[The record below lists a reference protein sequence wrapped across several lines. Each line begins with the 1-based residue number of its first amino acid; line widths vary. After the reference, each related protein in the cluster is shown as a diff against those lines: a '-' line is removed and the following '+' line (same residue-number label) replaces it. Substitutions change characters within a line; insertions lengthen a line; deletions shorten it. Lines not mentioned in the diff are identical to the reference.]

1 MPASRSE
8 SSSQSRSTKPG
19 DHTGKPQLNSE
30 TQLTSKTRQS
40 AKHKTATA
48 TKQEQPSKQEQDEQ
62 DEHRF
67 AGTTRIGQTHIVDM
81 DQIPAG
87 SREGKG
93 EVRVV
98 LPTPDLELPFYQ
110 KPLEALRLAQEAFT
124 QTGYWVAFFRAILG
138 PEGVVPQLFP
148 TEPEREYFASTREYT
163 EIHKML
169 AALRSSDT
177 DKAEVVEPQKML
189 TIRIPKS
196 LRAALV
202 EEAKQRG
209 VSMNKLVIS
218 KMLTPANPEFV
229 PTEKG
234 LVRGRKPKRGR

>member
-8 SSSQSRSTKPG
+8 SSSRSRSTRSSDRTAKPQQ
-19 DHTGKPQLNSE
+19 TGKQQ
-30 TQLTSKTRQS
+30 TG
-40 AKHKTATA
+40 
-48 TKQEQPSKQEQDEQ
+48 KQQQA
-62 DEHRF
+62 EHDAQRSQ
-67 AGTTRIGQTHIVDM
+67 GTTRIGETHIVDV
-81 DQIPAG
+81 DQPTAV

-98 LPTPDLELPFYQ
+98 LPAPDLELPFYQ

-124 QTGYWVAFFRAILG
+124 QTGYWVAFFRAVLG

-148 TEPEREYFASTREYT
+148 TEPEREYFASTREYA

-177 DKAEVVEPQKML
+177 EKAEVVEPQKML

-218 KMLTPANPEFV
+218 KMLTPANPDFV

>member
-8 SSSQSRSTKPG
+8 SSSQSRSTKPS
-19 DHTGKPQLNSE
+19 DQTTKPRQTTKSRQPAKSQPTRKPQQD
-30 TQLTSKTRQS
+30 T
-40 AKHKTATA
+40 
-48 TKQEQPSKQEQDEQ
+48 EQQDTEQQVEQDEQ
-62 DEHRF
+62 RF
-67 AGTTRIGQTHIVDM
+67 EGPARIGETYIVDM
-81 DQIPAG
+81 AQPAAD

-93 EVRVV
+93 GVRVV
-98 LPTPDLELPFYQ
+98 LPPPDLELPFYE
-110 KPLEALRLAQEAFT
+110 KPLEALHLAQEAFT

-169 AALRSSDT
+169 AALRTSDT
-177 DKAEVVEPQKML
+177 EKAEVVEPQKML

-209 VSMNKLVIS
+209 VSINKLVIS
-218 KMLTPANPEFV
+218 KMLTPANPDFV

>member
-8 SSSQSRSTKPG
+8 SSSRSRSTRSS
-19 DHTGKPQLNSE
+19 DHTAKSQ
-30 TQLTSKTRQS
+30 QTSKSQETG
-40 AKHKTATA
+40 
-48 TKQEQPSKQEQDEQ
+48 KQQQA
-62 DEHRF
+62 EHDSQRLQRSP
-67 AGTTRIGQTHIVDM
+67 RIGEAHIVDI
-81 DQIPAG
+81 DQPTAV

-98 LPTPDLELPFYQ
+98 LPAPDRELPFYQ

-177 DKAEVVEPQKML
+177 EKAEVVEPQKML

-218 KMLTPANPEFV
+218 KMLTPANPDFV